1 MTDLDVVRI
10 TEFEVEQLEKELDEC
25 RDKAEAFE
33 IQQKLIDAMRLRI
46 RHLKDKIDYDI
57 NQPGY

>member
-1 MTDLDVVRI
+1 MNGFDVERMV
-10 TEFEVEQLEKELDEC
+10 EAEVEQLEKELDEC

-46 RHLKDKIDYDI
+46 QHLED
-57 NQPGY
+57 N

>member
-1 MTDLDVVRI
+1 MTDLDVERI
-10 TEFEVEQLEKELDEC
+10 VELEVEQLDKELNEC

-46 RHLKDKIDYDI
+46 KHLEDKIGYDV

>member
-1 MTDLDVVRI
+1 MTDLDVERI

-25 RDKAEAFE
+25 RDKAEAFD

-46 RHLKDKIDYDI
+46 RHLKENTRKLSGLY
-57 NQPGY
+57 

>member
-10 TEFEVEQLEKELDEC
+10 TEFEVEQLDKELDEC

-46 RHLKDKIDYDI
+46 QHLKD
-57 NQPGY
+57 N

>member
-1 MTDLDVVRI
+1 MNGFDVERI
-10 TEFEVEQLEKELDEC
+10 VEAEVEQLDKELDEC

-46 RHLKDKIDYDI
+46 RHLEDNITKLSGLY
-57 NQPGY
+57 